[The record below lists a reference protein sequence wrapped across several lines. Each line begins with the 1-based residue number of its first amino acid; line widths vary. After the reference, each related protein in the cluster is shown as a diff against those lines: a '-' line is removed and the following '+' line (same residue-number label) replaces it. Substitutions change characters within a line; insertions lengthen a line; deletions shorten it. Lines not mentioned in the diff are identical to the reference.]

1 MGLRIQPL
9 DIEIPPGNPFKH
21 DLLGRRERVQ
31 VLTRIIENLDGPCA
45 ISVDAAWGAGKTT
58 FLRMWSQ
65 HLRDE
70 GFPVV
75 QFNAWETDFTGEP
88 FVALSSEITDGLKD
102 WQGANVNSRVE
113 KTKEAAKSIA
123 RWVVPGAVRLAAS
136 MIPIAGSEVS
146 QVAGA
151 FAERLFEEYP
161 DAQQSVRGFRTDI
174 QSMADA
180 LWESSDLKPLVVF
193 IDELDR
199 CRPSYAVE
207 LLETCKHIFSVD
219 HAVFVLAVNQGEL
232 AHSVRVL
239 YGAKFGAE
247 DYLRR
252 FFDLEFILPS
262 PDRQKFIEDMLGS
275 LGINELLE
283 QSERRWVV
291 SNAPGSARVL
301 SAFLGQSELSL
312 RTIGQTIHRLGLV
325 LSSLSDSEHGTVRL
339 LTILTILRAVDPQ
352 LYRGFVGGDMTDK
365 EITAN
370 LMEKSGYGDLK
381 SDNVSELVEAVVIE
395 ARCDGNDVYQATNAL
410 ESRAPL
416 LWELHQS
423 VRGLNQAIVFS
434 QESGRSNR
442 VLLMVEDL
450 YRIRSERSGS
460 LGLKET
466 VNRIELVSAGL
477 LRDSP

>member
-1 MGLRIQPL
+1 M
-9 DIEIPPGNPFKH
+9 
-21 DLLGRRERVQ
+21 
-31 VLTRIIENLDGPCA
+31 
-45 ISVDAAWGAGKTT
+45 DAAWGAGKTT

-102 WQGANVNSRVE
+102 WQGDNVNSRVE

-275 LGINELLE
+275 LGINEFLE

-291 SNAPGSARVL
+291 SNAPRVQLECCLRSWVSLNSAC
-301 SAFLGQSELSL
+301 
-312 RTIGQTIHRLGLV
+312 
-325 LSSLSDSEHGTVRL
+325 VR
-339 LTILTILRAVDPQ
+339 
-352 LYRGFVGGDMTDK
+352 
-365 EITAN
+365 
-370 LMEKSGYGDLK
+370 
-381 SDNVSELVEAVVIE
+381 
-395 ARCDGNDVYQATNAL
+395 
-410 ESRAPL
+410 
-416 LWELHQS
+416 
-423 VRGLNQAIVFS
+423 
-434 QESGRSNR
+434 
-442 VLLMVEDL
+442 
-450 YRIRSERSGS
+450 
-460 LGLKET
+460 
-466 VNRIELVSAGL
+466 
-477 LRDSP
+477 

>member
-1 MGLRIQPL
+1 M
-9 DIEIPPGNPFKH
+9 
-21 DLLGRRERVQ
+21 
-31 VLTRIIENLDGPCA
+31 
-45 ISVDAAWGAGKTT
+45 
-58 FLRMWSQ
+58 
-65 HLRDE
+65 
-70 GFPVV
+70 
-75 QFNAWETDFTGEP
+75 
-88 FVALSSEITDGLKD
+88 
-102 WQGANVNSRVE
+102 
-113 KTKEAAKSIA
+113 
-123 RWVVPGAVRLAAS
+123 
-136 MIPIAGSEVS
+136 
-146 QVAGA
+146 
-151 FAERLFEEYP
+151 
-161 DAQQSVRGFRTDI
+161 
-174 QSMADA
+174 
-180 LWESSDLKPLVVF
+180 
-193 IDELDR
+193 
-199 CRPSYAVE
+199 
-207 LLETCKHIFSVD
+207 
-219 HAVFVLAVNQGEL
+219 
-232 AHSVRVL
+232 
-239 YGAKFGAE
+239 
-247 DYLRR
+247 
-252 FFDLEFILPS
+252 
-262 PDRQKFIEDMLGS
+262 
-275 LGINELLE
+275 
-283 QSERRWVV
+283 
-291 SNAPGSARVL
+291 L

-352 LYRGFVGGDMTDK
+352 LYRGFVGGEMTDK

-395 ARCDGNDVYQATNAL
+395 ARSDGNDVYQATNAL